1 MTMLTE
7 KMDNI
12 RALSAV
18 VFGDF
23 LRRIA
28 QETVSQAAV
37 RNCSEEALGRVTAYT
52 MRQRG
57 VTQSSTHLRRRSLL
71 RHKQHLSPLTILVLF
86 QV

>member
-1 MTMLTE
+1 MLVLKGLVTKSVQSMTMLTE

-37 RNCSEEALGRVTAYT
+37 RNCSEEA
-52 MRQRG
+52 
-57 VTQSSTHLRRRSLL
+57 
-71 RHKQHLSPLTILVLF
+71 
-86 QV
+86 